1 MSELNALRGA
11 PLPMLPAQAPTPL
24 PLAGAPLLPAPPAPP
39 DPATSEIRRAAQE
52 FESMFLS
59 EMLAPMFES
68 LDTEGLGG
76 GGLGEQ
82 IFRPMLVEQYAK
94 AVAHAGGIGLADS
107 VVRELTA
114 LQAAIA
120 PPQEVQDGADR

>member
-1 MSELNALRGA
+1 MTDLNALRGA
-11 PLPMLPAQAPTPL
+11 PLPMPPAQTPTPL
-24 PLAGAPLLPAPPAPP
+24 PLAGAPLLPAPP

-52 FESMFLS
+52 FEAMFLS

-114 LQAAIA
+114 LQAAMA
-120 PPQEVQDGADR
+120 PPQESPHGSDR

>member
-1 MSELNALRGA
+1 MTEINALRGA
-11 PLPMLPAQAPTPL
+11 PLPILQAQGATPL
-24 PLAGAPLLPAPPAPP
+24 PLAGAPLLPAPP
-39 DPATSEIRRAAQE
+39 DPATSEIRRAAQD

-94 AVAHAGGIGLADS
+94 AVANAGGIGLADS

-120 PPQEVQDGADR
+120 PPQEAQDGADR

>member
-1 MSELNALRGA
+1 MTELNALSGA
-11 PLPMLPAQAPTPL
+11 PLPMLQAQGAAPL
-24 PLAGAPLLPAPPAPP
+24 PRAGAPLLPAAP
-39 DPATSEIRRAAQE
+39 DPATAEIRRAAQE

-59 EMLAPMFES
+59 EMLAPMFDS

-107 VVRELTA
+107 IVRELTA
-114 LQAAIA
+114 LQAAMA
-120 PPQEVQDGADR
+120 PPQEAQDGADR